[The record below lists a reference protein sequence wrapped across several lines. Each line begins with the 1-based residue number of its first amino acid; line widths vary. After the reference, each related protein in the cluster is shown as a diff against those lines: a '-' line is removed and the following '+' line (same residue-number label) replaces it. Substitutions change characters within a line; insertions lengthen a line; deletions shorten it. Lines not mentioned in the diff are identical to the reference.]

1 MNRHTKKMKIMPF
14 AASSTSKLKFIRKKL
29 VMLRL
34 QNYCIV
40 YPFLDRQTLFFAPYF
55 NFLLKIFQRMKQMHF
70 MELFAPTINSYKHK
84 R

>member
-1 MNRHTKKMKIMPF
+1 MKIMPF

-40 YPFLDRQTLFFAPYF
+40 FPFLDRQTLFFAPYF
-55 NFLLKIFQRMKQMHF
+55 NFLLKILRRMKQNAFHGTFLHLLIMV
-70 MELFAPTINSYKHK
+70 INIKDEDN
-84 R
+84 